1 MGCYKRLT
9 LQDREDIALYLS
21 HGWCYQAIAEQLGR
35 AVSTISR
42 EVIRNSERFEYR
54 ASLAE
59 SRTKRRRYRQE
70 RRLDSNPRL
79 RAWVFQR
86 LRWYWSPQQIA
97 RKLKD
102 EFPDDETM
110 RLSHESLY
118 TYLYVLPRGELRKEL
133 LHYLRQHHKTR
144 RKRSRGA
151 DRRGKI
157 AEMISIEE
165 RPAEVA
171 DRCVPGHWES
181 DLIMGANNR
190 SALGTLA
197 ERTTRTVLLVRLR
210 EKTAVAVR
218 RAFARKMKTLPQQMR
233 LSMTHDQG
241 IEMAEHKLFT
251 KDTKIQVY
259 FAHPHSPWERGT
271 NENTN
276 GLLRQFFP
284 KGTDFNEVSDYQIRR
299 VQHLMNGRPRKVI
312 DWKTPYEAMQE
323 LLQ

>member
-9 LQDREDIALYLS
+9 LQDREDITLYLS
-21 HGWCYQAIAEQLGR
+21 HGMSYQTIAERLGR

-42 EVIRNSERFEYR
+42 EVRRNSQSSEYR
-54 ASLAE
+54 ARLAE
-59 SRTKRRRYRQE
+59 TRTQRRRHRQE
-70 RRLDSNPRL
+70 RRLDRNSQL
-79 RAWVFQR
+79 RAWVLQR

-102 EFPDDETM
+102 EFPEDTSM

-133 LHYLRQHHKTR
+133 LRCLRQHHKAR
-144 RKRSRGA
+144 RKRSQGT

-157 AEMISIEE
+157 TDMLSIEE

-171 DRCVPGHWES
+171 DRCIPGHWES
-181 DLIMGANNR
+181 DLIMGANNQ
-190 SALGTLA
+190 SALGTLV
-197 ERTTRTVLLVRLR
+197 ERTVRYVILVRLK
-210 EKTAVAVR
+210 EKTATVAR
-218 RAFARKMKTLPQQMR
+218 RAFARKIKTLPQQLR

-251 KDTKIQVY
+251 KDTKVQVY

-299 VQHLMNGRPRKVI
+299 AQHLMNGRPRKVI

>member
-9 LQDREDIALYLS
+9 LQERESIALYLS
-21 HGWCYQAIAEQLGR
+21 HGMSYHAIDELLGR

-42 EVIRNSERFEYR
+42 EVRRNSQSSYYR

-59 SRTKRRRYRQE
+59 TRTQRRRHQPE
-70 RRLDSNPRL
+70 RRLDRNARL
-79 RAWVFQR
+79 RAWVLQR

-102 EFPDDETM
+102 EFPEDTSM

-133 LHYLRQHHKTR
+133 LRCLRQHRKTR
-144 RKRSRGA
+144 RKRGQGK

-157 AEMISIEE
+157 ADMISIEE
-165 RPAEVA
+165 RPPEVA
-171 DRCVPGHWES
+171 DRTVPGHWES

-190 SALGTLA
+190 SALGTLV
-197 ERTTRTVLLVRLR
+197 ERTVRYVILVRLK
-210 EKTAVAVR
+210 EKTACAAR
-218 RAFARKMKTLPQQMR
+218 RAFARKIKTLPQQLR

-251 KDTKIQVY
+251 KDTKVQVY

-284 KGTDFNEVSDYQIRR
+284 KGNDYSEVSDYQIRR
-299 VQHLMNGRPRKVI
+299 AQHLMSGRPRKVI
-312 DWKTPYEAMQE
+312 NWKTP
-323 LLQ
+323 

>member
-1 MGCYKRLT
+1 MRCYKRLS
-9 LQDREDIALYLS
+9 LQEREDIALYLS
-21 HGWCYQAIAEQLGR
+21 LGWSYQAIADQLGR

-42 EVIRNSERFEYR
+42 EVRRNSDSFEYR

-59 SRTKRRRYRQE
+59 TRTRHRRHCQE
-70 RRLDSNPRL
+70 RRLDRNPQL

-97 RKLKD
+97 RKLKE
-102 EFPDDETM
+102 EFPEDTSM

-118 TYLYVLPRGELRKEL
+118 TYLYVLPRGELRKGL
-133 LHYLRQHHKTR
+133 LSYLRQHHKPR
-144 RKRSRGA
+144 RKRGQGP

-157 AEMISIEE
+157 ADMISIEE
-165 RPAEVA
+165 RPPEVA
-171 DRCVPGHWES
+171 DRCIPGHWES

-190 SALGTLA
+190 SALGTLV
-197 ERTTRTVLLVRLR
+197 ERSVRYVILVRLK
-210 EKTAVAVR
+210 EKTATAAR
-218 RAFARKMKTLPQQMR
+218 RAFARKIKTLPQQLR

-251 KDTKIQVY
+251 KDTKVQVY

-284 KGTDFNEVSDYQIRR
+284 KGTDFNEVSDYRIKR